1 MIRRDWFQIINGLLN
16 ETRIVS
22 LDAVAPFDFRE
33 LEEGMP
39 ELKDGCVTPAAG
51 PILAESESLP
61 QDVGAV
67 PPKEVKAVMA
77 RVGKEA
83 IDFEANAF
91 VAEEGFKPI
100 KLSDYKGKWIVLCFY
115 PGDFTF
121 V

>member
-1 MIRRDWFQIINGLLN
+1 M
-16 ETRIVS
+16 
-22 LDAVAPFDFRE
+22 PE
-33 LEEGMP
+33 LEEG
-39 ELKDGCVTPAAG
+39 CVKPARG
-51 PILAESESLP
+51 PLLPASESAVSGTGSMPP
-61 QDVGAV
+61 Q
-67 PPKEVKAVMA
+67 EVNRVLA

-91 VAEEGFKPI
+91 IEGIGFKPV